1 MMHALCGF
9 QFQAFGYGECEGF
22 RFYPDRQR
30 LDIEFRT
37 YVCNKEIKNIN
48 SRLKRTGDG
57 FVFCYSRSRRRRIHR
72 QRQRGW
78 WWCWPL
84 QEGAGNGK
92 IHLCLLFS
100 SLSSHRLARIIWMRA
115 SCPCL
120 RRLIF
125 VHFFCVAFVD
135 ISEVEWLKRKRL
147 SEIWIKQ
154 TDFVERYVKLPRP
167 QIVFFLLRAAVRRQW
182 LDFVQSYKVVRKAGF
197 AWSALTRIFGENVFG
212 GAWFSLALCVAQQK
226 GIFHLRNLRPV

>member
-135 ISEVEWLKRKRL
+135 ISEVK
-147 SEIWIKQ
+147 
-154 TDFVERYVKLPRP
+154 
-167 QIVFFLLRAAVRRQW
+167 
-182 LDFVQSYKVVRKAGF
+182 
-197 AWSALTRIFGENVFG
+197 
-212 GAWFSLALCVAQQK
+212 
-226 GIFHLRNLRPV
+226 